1 MEKINSDEER
11 KKMLLEARKELENLY
26 QTISLLKIQICAVQ
40 ISK

>member
-1 MEKINSDEER
+1 MEKINSHKE
-11 KKMLLEARKELENLY
+11 MLLEARKELENLR